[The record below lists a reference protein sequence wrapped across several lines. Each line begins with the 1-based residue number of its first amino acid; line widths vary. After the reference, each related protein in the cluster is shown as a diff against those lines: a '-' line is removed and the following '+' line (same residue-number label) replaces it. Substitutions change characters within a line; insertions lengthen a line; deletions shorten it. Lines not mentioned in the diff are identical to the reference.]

1 MVDRVSTAS
10 LHNTNLRYIGQVSSE
25 MANLNRQISSG
36 IKPQSFSDMSGIV
49 ERVSG
54 FQEKIGKIDNY
65 ISSNKSVSTRLNSVS
80 SSIESIQKI
89 AEEFKSDLALYNE
102 VTKDNF
108 SLETSAKSALNR
120 IEDLLNISIG
130 GRYLFSGSRTNTAPI
145 GDIEAAINTVGVADA
160 NYYDGD
166 SQKDTAK
173 ISDGFEL
180 EYGVTAND
188 PALQQIITGIRTAI
202 KGVLDQSNATVRSG
216 QDLVSDSI
224 QSLSALRAKVNL
236 DITTVESVNKQ
247 HEQLKIFWKQSLSG
261 DIDADVTDATVEL
274 NVNTTILQATY
285 QAFAKISNLKLTD
298 YLN

>member
-1 MVDRVSTAS
+1 
-10 LHNTNLRYIGQVSSE
+10 
-25 MANLNRQISSG
+25 
-36 IKPQSFSDMSGIV
+36 MSGIV